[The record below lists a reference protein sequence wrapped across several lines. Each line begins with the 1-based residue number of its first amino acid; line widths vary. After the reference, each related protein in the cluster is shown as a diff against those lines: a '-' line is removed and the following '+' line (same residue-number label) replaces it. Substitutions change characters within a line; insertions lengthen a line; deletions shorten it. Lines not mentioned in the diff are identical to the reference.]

1 MEIGLVITG
10 FLIGGVAVWLI
21 SKFKFQGDSKQFQQ
35 RSQQLEIEKVRLD
48 QELRKEREKNIELVA
63 KISTLEADYKNLDL
77 KMKDQIKDLE
87 VLQDR
92 FSNQF
97 KVLAN
102 NIFEEKSQ
110 KFTDQNKNN
119 LTEILDPLKE
129 KIKEF
134 EKKVDQ
140 SNKES
145 LQWNSALKQQI
156 SSLQQLNLQM
166 SKEAENL
173 AKALKGDSKTRGDW
187 GETRLEMVLEKAGL
201 EKDIHFTM
209 QGGIRDEEG
218 KLRKPDFVVN
228 LPDNKHMIIDSK
240 VSLVYYERYS
250 SSEDGEERNRFLKQH
265 LHAVRENF
273 KDLGSK
279 NYQNLYGI
287 NSPDYVLMYFPIE
300 PAFNAA
306 VQADPKIF
314 FDALERNIVLVTT
327 TTLLATMRTVS
338 FIWKQDY
345 QKKYVLEIARES
357 GGLYDKFVGFTNDL
371 LDLGNR
377 LKAVQNS
384 YEFAMNKLST
394 GTGNLVNRAEKIKKL
409 GAKTTKTI
417 EKKLIERA
425 EE

>member
-1 MEIGLVITG
+1 MEIGLVVTG
-10 FLIGGVAVWLI
+10 FLIGAATFWFI
-21 SKFKFQGDSKQFQQ
+21 SKFKFQGDR
-35 RSQQLEIEKVRLD
+35 RSFIQLETARKSLEV
-48 QELRKEREKNIELVA
+48 ELRLEREKNVLLVA
-63 KISTLEADYKNLDL
+63 KISALEADYKNLDQ
-77 KMKDQIKDLE
+77 KMKDQLDNLE
-87 VLQDR
+87 TLQDR
-92 FSNQF
+92 FTNQF
-97 KVLAN
+97 QVLAN
-102 NIFEEKSQ
+102 NIFEEKSR
-110 KFTDQNKNN
+110 KFTNQNRNN
-119 LTEILDPLKE
+119 LSEILDPLKE

-140 SNKES
+140 SNKDS
-145 LQWNSALKQQI
+145 LQWNSALRQQI

-166 SKEAENL
+166 SKDAENL
-173 AKALKGDSKTRGDW
+173 VKALKGDSKTQGDW
-187 GETRLEMVLEKAGL
+187 GEIRLEMVLEKAGL
-201 EKDIHFTM
+201 EKDIHFTA
-209 QGGIRDEEG
+209 QGGIRDESG
-218 KLRKPDFVVN
+218 KLRRPDFLIN

-240 VSLVYYERYS
+240 VSLLAYERFS
-250 SSEDGEERNRFLKQH
+250 SSHDEAERNRFLKQH
-265 LHAVRENF
+265 LHAVREKI
-273 KDLGSK
+273 KDLSSK
-279 NYQNLYGI
+279 NYQNSYGI

-314 FDALERNIVLVTT
+314 FEALDRNIVLVTT

-338 FIWKQDY
+338 FIWKQDD

-357 GGLYDKFVGFTNDL
+357 GALYDKFVGFTNDL

-394 GTGNLVNRAEKIKKL
+394 GTGNLIKRAEKIKKL

-417 EKKLIERA
+417 EQKLIEKA